1 MRMPEMNIWLQNQ
14 GFEVSRTYNKDRV
27 GYDFTIRKKGA
38 EGIYRNHHDFFP
50 YPEDCSDSVRDRLQ
64 RMFLE
69 NLVDDFY
76 KAFPELDRNAK
87 PGTDYTK
94 YSFRN
99 GDKICIDKRNTK
111 RMVGCYE
118 GIQNVIFNYPATIV
132 FWTDGTKTVV
142 KVGPDDKWDPEKGL
156 AMAIVKKA
164 YGNKGNYCNEVKRW
178 LPKTAEE
185 FLTQEAYYG
194 LVLGIEDSKSKKLSV
209 VQKACQRIQNAARA
223 AIEDL
228 SK

>member
-1 MRMPEMNIWLQNQ
+1 MRMPEMVKWLQDL
-14 GFEVSRTYNKDRV
+14 GFEVDRSYDKIKV
-27 GYDFTIRKKGA
+27 GYNFIIKKKGA
-38 EGIYRNHHDFFP
+38 EGIYRNHHDFFH

-64 RMFLE
+64 RIFLE

-76 KAFPELDRNAK
+76 KAFPEMDRNVK
-87 PGTDYTK
+87 PGVDYTK
-94 YSFRN
+94 YGRGKVF
-99 GDKICIDKRNTK
+99 IDEPNTK

-132 FWTDGTKTVV
+132 YWTDGTKTVV
-142 KVGPDDKWDPEKGL
+142 KVSPDDKWDPEKGL

-185 FLTQEAYYG
+185 YLTQEDYLY
-194 LVLGIEDSKSKKLSV
+194 L
-209 VQKACQRIQNAARA
+209 QT
-223 AIEDL
+223 
-228 SK
+228 